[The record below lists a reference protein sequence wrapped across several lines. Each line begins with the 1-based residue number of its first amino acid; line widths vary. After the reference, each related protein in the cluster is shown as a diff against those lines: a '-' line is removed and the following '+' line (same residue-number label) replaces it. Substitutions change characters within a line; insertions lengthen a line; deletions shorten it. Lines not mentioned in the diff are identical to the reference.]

1 MEIEIAALSEI
12 LRDGMAVLM
21 KSGHSITRHEPT
33 LGLSGQGAGGF
44 DSAGLISTRAW
55 SFWRKRP
62 YMVIDG

>member
-33 LGLSGQGAGGF
+33 M
-44 DSAGLISTRAW
+44 STRRNVRAVTAK
-55 SFWRKRP
+55 SCGHR
-62 YMVIDG
+62 